1 MKDLKIYIFL
11 VSALM
16 LVYLVMQYNRPKTID
31 WTQTLNNND
40 KIPFGTYILFNR
52 LHDIFPKANVQT
64 YRDPVY
70 NVISDHGNQHGA
82 YIILCHDANI
92 NEYDYNK
99 LQKYVKAGND
109 VFIAASRFGPYISKK
124 LKIQTSADL
133 LTLSDHDHPVRF
145 LNKHIDTAEYYNIDK
160 KISDGYFTKLDT
172 TRALILGET
181 GGHRANFIKYN
192 MGKGNIYLNASPM
205 LFTNYGILQPKGA
218 NYAAIALSHLK
229 NTGNIL
235 WDEYYTQGRSGE
247 ESLMR
252 VFLRDPMLKSAFYIA
267 LFSLLA
273 FVIYEMKR
281 RQRIIPIIEPL
292 NNTAVDF
299 AKVVGQVYYEQRDN
313 HNIAQ
318 KKMVYFLEFV
328 RTQYYLK
335 TNQLDDE
342 FTHTLAQK
350 SGMELPLVQ
359 KLIWQFITIRNGQ
372 RVSDKELIE
381 LNRNIEQFY
390 TQSR

>member
-16 LVYLVMQYNRPKTID
+16 VVYLVMQYNRPKTID

-64 YRDPVY
+64 YREPAY
-70 NVISDHGNQHGA
+70 NVISDHGDVHGV
-82 YIILCHDANI
+82 YIIICEDANI

-109 VFIAASRFGPYISKK
+109 VFIAASRFGPYIGKM

-133 LTLSDHDHPVRF
+133 FVLNDHDHPVRF
-145 LNKHIDTAEYYNIDK
+145 LNKNIDTAEYYNIDK
-160 KISDGYFTKLDT
+160 KIDNGYFIKLDT
-172 TRALILGET
+172 TKALMLGEN
-181 GGHRANFIKYN
+181 GDHRANFIKYN
-192 MGKGNIYLNASPM
+192 MGKGNIYFNASPM
-205 LFTNYGILQPKGA
+205 LFTNYALLQPKGA
-218 NYAAIALSHLK
+218 KYAAIALSNLK
-229 NTGNIL
+229 PTGNVF

-247 ESLMR
+247 ESMMR
-252 VFLRDPMLKSAFYIA
+252 VFLRNPMLKSAFYIA
-267 LFSLLA
+267 LFSLLI
-273 FVIYEMKR
+273 FVLYEIKR

-299 AKVVGQVYYEQRDN
+299 AKVVGHVYYEQRDN

-328 RTQYYLK
+328 RTQHYLK
-335 TNQLDDE
+335 TNQLDDD
-342 FTHTLAQK
+342 FTHALAQK

-359 KLIWQFITIRNGQ
+359 KLIWQFISIRNGQ
-372 RVSDKELIE
+372 QVSDKELIE

-390 TQSR
+390 TQSS